1 MAVNFTP
8 LNAYL
13 QVKNANVEANQR
25 AGAALGQIAGA
36 VGALAYG
43 DKKKKF
49 FDSLGDGEINGAEAQ
64 VKEID
69 ESIAR
74 LEKELEEVNNELAAM
89 GEM

>member
-8 LNAYL
+8 LTAYL
-13 QVKNANVEANQR
+13 NVKNANVEANQR

-43 DKKKKF
+43 DKKRKF
-49 FDSLGDGEINGAEAQ
+49 FESLGDNDIKSADAQ

-69 ESIAR
+69 EAIAG
-74 LEKELEEVNNELAAM
+74 LEEELKNVNSELAAM
-89 GEM
+89 GDV